1 MKKIISVLVCAALA
15 ANFAAIGVSAYT
27 EKVKKTSSQVSIT
40 SDQYINWD
48 GTTNVAQFIGS
59 NGQFSFAYDG
69 KTYVTVVKT
78 NGTAA
83 YKKKIKLE
91 KKHPIFGTV
100 LCDKKG
106 NYYLVTGEKNNSNN
120 TSAQTVFISKYDST
134 GKHIK
139 TVGDN
144 GSSSLASYYNSSFYT
159 KEPFHAGN
167 CDAAINGNILCVN
180 YAREMYSGHQSNSV
194 FAINI
199 NTMSKVSPG
208 TNYNSHSFA
217 QRVVPFKDSFVLASE
232 GDCYNRAF
240 TVNAFGKDSYD
251 IFHFW
256 IEKGAFDRYDMY
268 TVNNNFAHMG
278 GLVSLNDKYAALIG
292 TSVKSLSSSAEK
304 EKEQLFIQI
313 FDPTVSLNS
322 SSAFLTSGERSGVGG
337 KNGTES
343 VKDYGVKWLTDY
355 TDKRIS
361 NPQVTATDSGNI
373 VILYE
378 LKEAPSKGSGKYC
391 GVYYMVLDKNG
402 NIISKPKQFSPDA
415 MLNPCRMP
423 VYANGKV
430 YWVGNKYS
438 GEDRNKLHIYSIEID

>member
-1 MKKIISVLVCAALA
+1 MKKIISLLVCAALA
-15 ANFAAIGVSAYT
+15 ANFAVIGASAYT
-27 EKVKKTSSQVSIT
+27 EKTKKTSSQVTVT

-48 GTTNVAQFIGS
+48 GTSNVAQFIGS
-59 NGQFSFAYDG
+59 NGKFSFAYDG
-69 KTYVTVVKT
+69 SKYVTVVRT

-83 YKKKIKLE
+83 YKKKVKLE
-91 KKHPIFGTV
+91 KKHPIFGNV

-106 NYYLVTGEKNNSNN
+106 NYYLITGEKNNSNN
-120 TSAQTVFISKYDST
+120 TSRQTVFISKYDSS

-144 GSSSLASYYNSSFYT
+144 GSASLASYYDSSFNT
-159 KEPFHAGN
+159 KIPFDAGN
-167 CDAAINGNILCVN
+167 CDAAINGDILCVN

-194 FAINI
+194 FAVNI
-199 NTMSKVSPG
+199 NTMSKVSSG
-208 TNYNSHSFA
+208 INYNSHSFA
-217 QRVVPFKDSFVLASE
+217 QRVIPFKDSFVLASE

-240 TVNAFGKDSYD
+240 SVNLLGKDSYD

-256 IEKGAFDRYDMY
+256 IEKGAFDRYDMF

-292 TSVKSLSSSAEK
+292 TSVKSLSSAAK
-304 EKEQLFIQI
+304 NEKEQLFIQI
-313 FDPTVSLNS
+313 FDPTASLNS
-322 SSAFLTSGERSGVGG
+322 SSAYVTSGDRSGIGG
-337 KNGTES
+337 NNGTEN

-361 NPQVTATDSGNI
+361 NPQAVSTDGGNI

-378 LKEAPSKGSGKYC
+378 LYDTSGKYGKYC

-402 NIISKPKQFSPDA
+402 SIISKPKQFSADA
-415 MLNPCRMP
+415 ELNPCRMP
-423 VYANGKV
+423 VYVDGKV
-430 YWVGNKYS
+430 YWAANKYS
-438 GEDRNKLHIYSIEID
+438 GENKNNLHIYSIEVD